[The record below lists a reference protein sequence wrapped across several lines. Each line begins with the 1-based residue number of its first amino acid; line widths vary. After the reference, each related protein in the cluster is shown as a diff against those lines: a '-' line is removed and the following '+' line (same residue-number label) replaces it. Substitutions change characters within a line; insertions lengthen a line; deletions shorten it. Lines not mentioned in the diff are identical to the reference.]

1 MTVRFFLF
9 AAGAGAAADIGL
21 REYFRRDLGQET
33 AAGSFVVVVHIRVDV
48 IVFVDGSGLCFP
60 AICST
65 HRSLQNAVCTVVQ

>member
-1 MTVRFFLF
+1 
-9 AAGAGAAADIGL
+9 
-21 REYFRRDLGQET
+21 
-33 AAGSFVVVVHIRVDV
+33 VVVVHIRVDV